1 MLINENLIYK
11 NCPTLLASSIEY
23 QGIKSRSNEMTKQL
37 NKIRTDDATKELIPK
52 VTGKLAEILNQP
64 TLCIILAYM
73 LRMVELDDSL
83 KEDLNIILSKA
94 TYLVEMMLQ
103 TTNMMRMEAMMGNRA
118 AKRITGSTIQ
128 VLIQFSQNL
137 V

>member
-1 MLINENLIYK
+1 
-11 NCPTLLASSIEY
+11 
-23 QGIKSRSNEMTKQL
+23 MTKQL

-73 LRMVELDDSL
+73 LRMVELDESL
-83 KEDLNIILSKA
+83 QEDLHIILGKA

-118 AKRITGSTIQ
+118 AKRITGSTI
-128 VLIQFSQNL
+128 
-137 V
+137 